1 MRSDLGRTRKITYT
15 AIMIAL
21 AVSLRIM
28 KHMLFSGFQ
37 FISFPAVFT
46 IASGILFGPTM
57 GLSVGIASY
66 LLSDIL
72 LGLPGYWTFVNAL
85 LMGAFGVL
93 GGLVFRRVNINFSKI
108 AMGIAVYIMVFAFD
122 ILSSGLL
129 YMIIGWPPTVAFTW
143 GIIGLFLPV
152 PIAGGFV
159 FAVGPITETTTT
171 VVVVAIVAIL
181 LKSGI
186 GRRAVPSVST
196 LSEEKRLGE

>member
-1 MRSDLGRTRKITYT
+1 MRDELGRTRTITYT

-46 IASGILFGPTM
+46 ITSGILFGPTM
-57 GLSVGIASY
+57 GVTVGIASY

-72 LGLPGYWTFVNAL
+72 IGMPGYWTFVNAI
-85 LMGAFGVL
+85 LMGIF
-93 GGLVFRRVNINFSKI
+93 GGLSGLIFRRVNGNFSKI
-108 AMGIAVYIMVFAFD
+108 AMGIVVYIIIFAFD
-122 ILSSGLL
+122 VLSSGFL
-129 YMIIGWPPTVAFTW
+129 YMIVGFQAVQAFVIGFL
-143 GIIGLFLPV
+143 GLFLPV

-159 FAVGPITETTTT
+159 FGIGPITETTSA

-181 LKSGI
+181 LKSGM
-186 GRRAVPSVST
+186 GRRQLQNSSPEAV
-196 LSEEKRLGE
+196 EKRLGE